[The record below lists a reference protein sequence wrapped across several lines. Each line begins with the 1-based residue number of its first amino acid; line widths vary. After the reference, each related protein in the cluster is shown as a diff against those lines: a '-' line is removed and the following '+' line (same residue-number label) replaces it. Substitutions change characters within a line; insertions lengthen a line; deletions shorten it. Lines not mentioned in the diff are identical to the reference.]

1 MKVCNVLV
9 VVSVVWGLFACNAGT
24 SRAKLS
30 GQVSLRLAD
39 GSPISQ
45 SATTEYNP
53 YIVKMPD
60 GYLVLV
66 FGSDR
71 SCAGCSAGTH
81 NVFIA
86 RSVAAYNNDQKLPAF
101 NSPAVLTLAATP
113 LNYAGAIT
121 FAATQNGANLRIYLN
136 NAQGVIQYA
145 DFLATAGT
153 FNTASFTSIVNSVWR
168 RLTIVG
174 IDDVGTGLYGRS
186 SNGQVY
192 WLNPAILNIALTS
205 MPNTG
210 LSAVAR
216 VAPAQTGIQDSYI
229 TLQNGTVSTS
239 SYSSASA
246 TVTKLQTTLSTA
258 KVAAKSLSIAHTG
271 NAAGDFIVVS
281 AADTGQTAQDL
292 YVVEGVTPVQI
303 WSDLSS
309 KPASGISALPSA
321 VTGVYAWYE
330 LDGNRNDVSGSGNHA
345 TLSMGAFTGVDPT
358 YTATDR
364 FGSPNA
370 AATFNGTSQ
379 YMLNSFLAKCDESF
393 SVSLWI
399 KPAQVA
405 AQRSLMGYQ
414 TGPLANPGFTLNTE
428 AGGGIAAQSF
438 FNGTGANTAN
448 TYGVTAAGQLIVG
461 QWRHIVYVNDAATR
475 LGVIYVNGVALANT
489 AHAGSDCPILG
500 GPCTCSGTS
509 PVTGQQQW
517 WSAAPMTIGYAYRGY
532 FQGDLDQVAFFNR
545 KLTAAEIQVLATQ

>member
-113 LNYAGAIT
+113 LNFAGAIT

-192 WLNPAILNIALTS
+192 WLNPAILNIALTP

-216 VAPAQTGIQDSYI
+216 VAPAQTGMQDSYI

-239 SYSSASA
+239 SYSSVSA

-258 KVAAKSLSIAHTG
+258 KVTAKSLSIAHTG

-292 YVVEGVTPVQI
+292 YVVEGVTPAQI

-330 LDGNRNDVSGSGNHA
+330 LDGNRNDVSGSGNNA
-345 TLSMGAFTGVDPT
+345 YLPTAPFSGVDPT

-364 FGSPNA
+364 YGLPNA
-370 AATFNGTSQ
+370 AATFNGTTQ
-379 YMLNSFLAKCDESF
+379 YIGNNFVAKCDEDF
-393 SVSLWI
+393 SVS
-399 KPAQVA
+399 
-405 AQRSLMGYQ
+405 
-414 TGPLANPGFTLNTE
+414 F
-428 AGGGIAAQSF
+428 
-438 FNGTGANTAN
+438 
-448 TYGVTAAGQLIVG
+448 
-461 QWRHIVYVNDAATR
+461 
-475 LGVIYVNGVALANT
+475 
-489 AHAGSDCPILG
+489 
-500 GPCTCSGTS
+500 
-509 PVTGQQQW
+509 
-517 WSAAPMTIGYAYRGY
+517 
-532 FQGDLDQVAFFNR
+532 
-545 KLTAAEIQVLATQ
+545 

>member
-1 MKVCNVLV
+1 MKKRYQLL
-9 VVSVVWGLFACNAGT
+9 SVISLIFIIFACKQGGNPVELR
-24 SRAKLS
+24 RA
-30 GQVSLRLAD
+30 SLALAD

-45 SATTEYNP
+45 TTTDEYNP
-53 YIVKMPD
+53 YVVKMSD
-60 GYLVLV
+60 GYLMLV

-71 SCAGCSAGTH
+71 SCGGCTAGTH
-81 NVFIA
+81 NIFVA
-86 RSVAAYNNDQKLPAF
+86 RSVAAYNNDQKIPAF
-101 NSPAVLTLAATP
+101 NAPVVMTIAATP
-113 LNYAGAIT
+113 LNYSGAVT
-121 FAATQNGANLRIYLN
+121 FAATSSGANLRIFLN
-136 NAQGVIQYA
+136 NTLGIIQYA
-145 DFLATAGT
+145 DFSPAGPT
-153 FNTASFTSIVNSVWR
+153 YNAASLTSIVNSVWR
-168 RLTIVG
+168 KTTIVG
-174 IDDVGTGLYGRS
+174 IDDNGTGIYARS
-186 SNGQVY
+186 SSGSVY
-192 WLNPAILNIALTS
+192 WFNPAIINITLTA
-205 MPNTG
+205 MTG
-210 LSAVAR
+210 TGYTAVAR
-216 VAPAQTGIQDSYI
+216 VAPAQSGIQDGYL
-229 TLQNGTVSTS
+229 TLANGTVSAA
-239 SYSSASA
+239 SYPSAGS
-246 TVTKLQTTLSTA
+246 TLTKLQTTIGNSKVTA
-258 KVAAKSLSIAHTG
+258 KSISIAHTG
-271 NAAGDFIVVS
+271 NPTGDFIVLS
-281 AADTGQTAQDL
+281 ASDVGKTSQDL
-292 YVVEGVTPVQI
+292 YLADGMTPAQLWAEVN
-303 WSDLSS
+303 S

-345 TLSMGAFTGVDPT
+345 GLSMGAFTGVDPT

-364 FGSPNA
+364 FGLSNA

-414 TGPLANPGFTLNTE
+414 TAPLANPGFTLNAE

-448 TYGVTAAGQLIVG
+448 TYGVTGAGQLIVG

-475 LGVIYVNGVALANT
+475 LGVIYVNGVAVANT
-489 AHAGSDCPILG
+489 AHAGSDCPLLG

-517 WSAAPMTIGYAYRGY
+517 WSATPMTIGYGYRG
-532 FQGDLDQVAFFNR
+532 FFSGDIDQVIFLNR